1 MTQMIQMIRMA
12 RIARKARM
20 VRHCPDCGSDRLF
33 EQHHQEASGR
43 PDSPDGQCPE
53 WSCTAC
59 GAALLIDFAHHAGEA
74 RAGETCRVPNLRDR
88 VA

>member
-1 MTQMIQMIRMA
+1 MTRMIQMA
-12 RIARKARM
+12 QM
-20 VRHCPDCGSDRLF
+20 VRLCPDCGSDRLF
-33 EQHHQEASGR
+33 EQHHPEASGC

-59 GAALLIDFAHHAGEA
+59 GAALLIDFALHAEAPAGEA
-74 RAGETCRVPNLRDR
+74 RAGEARRVPNLRDR

>member
-1 MTQMIQMIRMA
+1 MSRIIQLSLMA
-12 RIARKARM
+12 RN
-20 VRHCPDCGSDRLF
+20 CPDCGPDRLF
-33 EQHHQEASGR
+33 EQHHPEPGGC

-59 GAALLIDFAHHAGEA
+59 GAALLADFLLPAGPS
-74 RAGETCRVPNLRDR
+74 RADESCALPSLRDR

>member
-1 MTQMIQMIRMA
+1 MSRIIQL
-12 RIARKARM
+12 ARM
-20 VRHCPDCGSDRLF
+20 VRNCPDCGPDRLF
-33 EQHHQEASGR
+33 ERHHAEPGGC

-59 GAALLIDFAHHAGEA
+59 GTALLTDFVLQPGPA
-74 RAGETCRVPNLRDR
+74 RAGESCTVPSLRDR

>member
-1 MTQMIQMIRMA
+1 MTRMIQIARIAQMTQM
-12 RIARKARM
+12 
-20 VRHCPDCGSDRLF
+20 VRQCPDCGPDRLF
-33 EQHHQEASGR
+33 EQHHPEPSGC

-59 GAALLIDFAHHAGEA
+59 GAALLIDFALHAGEA
-74 RAGETCRVPNLRDR
+74 HAGESGRVPNLRDR

>member
-1 MTQMIQMIRMA
+1 MTELAQMTMY
-12 RIARKARM
+12 
-20 VRHCPDCGSDRLF
+20 CPDCGAERPF
-33 EQHHQEASGR
+33 EQYHAETGCC

-59 GAALLIDFAHHAGEA
+59 GAALFVSVIPYNDES
-74 RAGETCRVPNLRDR
+74 CRVPDIRDR